1 MHVYIGNVGTDDEY
15 GQGKWNALYKHI
27 MSALVVQLYRS
38 GRMDSSLYLYTK
50 LVRKLVE
57 GIVCFNS
64 QQKFMKDILA
74 ISRNHHNDD
83 MNGVK

>member
-1 MHVYIGNVGTDDEY
+1 
-15 GQGKWNALYKHI
+15 
-27 MSALVVQLYRS
+27 MSDLAVQLYRL
-38 GRMDSSLYLYTK
+38 GRMDLSLYLYTK

-57 GIVCFNS
+57 GIACFKS